1 MLNWFKLSH
10 HSHSLKLRAHEHT
23 SYAPLLI
30 LLLVV
35 GFVLTTFTTFAAHP
49 GPESGSIGLSG
60 TVPANPPETAAS
72 IVSPENNTRV
82 TASPQTISGS
92 CPAGTLVQ
100 LYKNDIFAGSAPCSS
115 AGTYSIDIDLL
126 IGENSIVARVYDALN
141 QAGPDSNILNIYYDI
156 LPIQSTSTA
165 PLVFSNNQLL
175 LNTDSVFR
183 GTFPEHDLNVPINI
197 IGGTPPYA
205 VNIQWGDSNNKVIP
219 RNDNVVF
226 SVKHAYKKAGT
237 YQITLQATDATD
249 RVAFLSVAAIVNGQ
263 PDTATVSSTDNTAN
277 TDLANKLV
285 ALWPLYISA
294 LAIVISFWLGEV
306 REKKIIQHHTP
317 ANSH

>member
-10 HSHSLKLRAHEHT
+10 HSHSLKLRPHEHT

-60 TVPANPPETAAS
+60 VVPANPPETAAT
-72 IVSPENNTRV
+72 ITSPDNNLRV
-82 TASPQTISGS
+82 TISPQTISGS
-92 CPAGTLVQ
+92 CPSGTLVQ

-115 AGTYSIDIDLL
+115 AGAYSIDIDLL
-126 IGENSIVARVYDALN
+126 IGQNSIIARVYDALN
-141 QAGPDSNILNIYYDI
+141 QSGPDSNTLSIYYDV
-156 LPIQSTSTA
+156 LPLQSTSIS
-165 PLVFSNNQLL
+165 PLVFGSSQLL

-183 GTFPEHDLNVPINI
+183 GTFPEHDLNVPISI

-205 VNIQWGDSNNKVIP
+205 VNIQWGDSENKVVP
-219 RNDNVVF
+219 RNNNVTFNV
-226 SVKHAYKKAGT
+226 SHAYKKAGT

-249 RVAFLSVAAIVNGQ
+249 RVAFLAVAAIVNGQ
-263 PDTATVSSTDNTAN
+263 PDTIVSSTNNTVSP
-277 TDLANKLV
+277 DLTNKLI

-317 ANSH
+317 SLSH

>member
-10 HSHSLKLRAHEHT
+10 HSHSLKLRPHEHT

-35 GFVLTTFTTFAAHP
+35 GFVLTTFTTFAARP

-60 TVPANPPETAAS
+60 TMPANPPETAAT
-72 IVSPENNTRV
+72 ITSPDNNLRV
-82 TASPQTISGS
+82 TISPQTISGS
-92 CPAGTLVQ
+92 CPSGTLVQ

-126 IGENSIVARVYDALN
+126 IGQNSIIARVYDALN
-141 QAGPDSNILNIYYDI
+141 QAGPDSNILNIYYDV
-156 LPIQSTSTA
+156 LPLQSSSIS
-165 PLVFSNNQLL
+165 PLVFNSSQLL

-183 GTFPEHDLNVPINI
+183 GTFPEHDLSVPISV

-205 VNIQWGDSNNKVIP
+205 VNIQWGDSENKVVP
-219 RNDNVVF
+219 RNDNVTFNV
-226 SVKHAYKKAGT
+226 SHAYKKAGT
-237 YQITLQATDATD
+237 YQITLQATDAND

-263 PDTATVSSTDNTAN
+263 PDTIVSSTDNAVSL
-277 TDLANKLV
+277 DLTNKLV

-317 ANSH
+317 SPSH